1 MNKFKER
8 AYVPPVE
15 KFKKTIGKYQEK
27 LDKTFA
33 TRKIT
38 QAMNTVKTK
47 AVFTQTSTK
56 TKAGYG
62 AYFLLFAI
70 MFIFVLFVVFIIAVA
85 SKMTKTELHL
95 I

>member
-33 TRKIT
+33 TKKLT
-38 QAMNTVKTK
+38 QAINTVKTK
-47 AVFTQTSTK
+47 TVFTQISTK

-62 AYFLLFAI
+62 AYVILLALL
-70 MFIFVLFVVFIIAVA
+70 FIFVLFIFFIIAAA
-85 SKMTKTELHL
+85 SKMTKNLL
-95 I
+95 